1 MPPAHPR
8 ALDHRALR
16 RSGLMAD
23 GALVARRVRR
33 ELEFGGVWGNGD
45 AMADERGTDPA
56 PEGAPTYRWPWFV
69 LGAVVLGVVLAILWM
84 AQEVRRTRRI
94 RELNTPPAAGQ
105 APEVRTLAGV
115 RMDLPGQAPGVWRAR
130 A

>member
-1 MPPAHPR
+1 
-8 ALDHRALR
+8 
-16 RSGLMAD
+16 
-23 GALVARRVRR
+23 
-33 ELEFGGVWGNGD
+33 
-45 AMADERGTDPA
+45 MADERGTDRA
-56 PEGAPTYRWPWFV
+56 PEGAPSYRWPWFV
-69 LGAVVLGVVLAILWM
+69 LGAVVLGVLLAILWM

-115 RMDLPGQAPGVWRAR
+115 RMDLAGPAPGVWRAR